1 MQIKHFPNILDIK
14 MSFELCEFLPLL
26 FLVIKSM
33 FLFIPFP
40 LNVLFVSGKE
50 QKKKKNTH
58 QKKVTKKTT
67 INK

>member
-50 QKKKKNTH
+50 QKKKKKTP
-58 QKKVTKKTT
+58 TKKRWPR
-67 INK
+67 KPP